1 MSASTQV
8 RIPPAETEIVDIPE
22 TQLKVS
28 RVGAAMAANL
38 VKAGHDVSVLNRS
51 PEGGEHLDWSA
62 IGGLA
67 TQDAGDHQ
75 VTATSLMSS
84 AV

>member
-8 RIPPAETEIVDIPE
+8 RIPPAETEIVNIPE

-28 RVGAAMAANL
+28 RVALGTSAM
-38 VKAGHDVSVLNRS
+38 
-51 PEGGEHLDWSA
+51 GGWMW
-62 IGGLA
+62 GG
-67 TQDAGDHQ
+67 TEQRE

-84 AV
+84 DV